1 MPTSMIEPRLK
12 DDASGEAWFQK
23 GVTLLEGRK
32 LERELEEKLRRRMA
46 HSVMHEWQFWIGM
59 MWVLWLFFGKDEP
72 IRFIATISSVVSFV
86 VAIDGAAAKRTQAM
100 LEWLEYLKTKGK
112 LPGIDSPPP
121 AS

>member
-1 MPTSMIEPRLK
+1 MPTPAEPRFEN
-12 DDASGEAWFQK
+12 DTSGEAWFQK

-32 LERELEEKLRRRMA
+32 QEREFEEKLRRRMA

-72 IRFIATISSVVSFV
+72 IRFIATISAVVSFA

-100 LEWLEYLKTKGK
+100 LDWIEYQKSKGGALSTDS
-112 LPGIDSPPP
+112 LPHGV
-121 AS
+121 

>member
-1 MPTSMIEPRLK
+1 MSQDLEPRLE

-32 LERELEEKLRRRMA
+32 LERELEEKYRRRMA

-59 MWVLWLFFGKDEP
+59 MWVLWLIFGTDEP
-72 IRFIATISSVVSFV
+72 IRFIATVSAVVSFA

-100 LEWLEYLKTKGK
+100 LEWIDYQRTQGK
-112 LPGIDSPPP
+112 PSGIDSLPV
-121 AS
+121 AL